1 MKFTTPIKIK
11 KKTTMF
17 NCKTKKGLS
26 TKVVYERADLI
37 EKVHPNIDLLI
48 KGLEEGNEKNY
59 Y

>member
-1 MKFTTPIKIK
+1 
-11 KKTTMF
+11 MF